1 MRADYRRRP
10 LPPLMRAITIGVAL
24 GAVPL
29 CLAAQGKIEFT
40 PFVGLYLP
48 AADLFEIRDFIVA
61 GDKVT
66 GKQKTTVVF
75 GGRLGVWATNR
86 LAVEG
91 SFGYAPSKGEA
102 TYTDPSNVTSRSDTS
117 GHIILASGRVLVG
130 FGPTG
135 GKTSWHLVLG
145 GGIVAHG
152 GPAYDGAS
160 GTTDFGGIAGIGAR
174 FKVGGSMAVRL
185 DVEDNL
191 FSAQFKDDASGVESA
206 SKFQNDIV
214 ILIGLAVPLGG
225 K

>member
-1 MRADYRRRP
+1 MGAEYRRRP
-10 LPPLMRAITIGVAL
+10 LRALMRAITIGVAL

-29 CLAAQGKIEFT
+29 CLAAQAKIEFT

-48 AADLFEIRDFIVA
+48 TADLFEIRDFLVA

-75 GGRLGVWATNR
+75 GGRLGMWATNR
-86 LAVEG
+86 IAVEG

-102 TYTDPSNVTSRSDTS
+102 TYTDPSNVTSRSDTA
-117 GHIILASGRVLVG
+117 GHVILASGRVLVG

-135 GKTSWHLVLG
+135 GNTWWHLILG

-160 GTTDFGGIAGIGAR
+160 GTTDLGGIAGIGAR
-174 FKVGGSMAVRL
+174 VKVRGSMAVRL

-191 FSAQFKDDASGVESA
+191 FSAKFRDDASGVEPPSR
-206 SKFQNDIV
+206 FQNDIV
-214 ILIGLAVPLGG
+214 ILVGLAVPLGG